1 MKTNMEKQYNIPV
14 LIMAFNRANITQ
26 EIFNAVKKVRPKQL
40 FMFVD
45 GPRDTKQGEVE
56 LCQAVRDISKQ
67 VDWDC
72 ELQTLYL
79 EKNAGIHGVNSGPTQ
94 ALNWFFENVERGIVL
109 EDDCLPDP
117 SFWPFV
123 EEMLNKYQDDERVMH
138 ISGNN
143 FQYGVK
149 RGVDNNAS
157 YYFSIYP
164 SSWGWA
170 TWKRAWKH
178 FDPNLKTFPDFRDK
192 NLIDKMTNE
201 EDVKKVWLETFRKEY
216 YGEWKTWDY
225 EWVYAVWSQGGLSI
239 IPNVNLIKNIGFGEQ
254 ATFNFSTEHKYANMP
269 TENILP
275 ITHPKE
281 IKPNIE
287 ADRFVFESTFLYK
300 KPLKRKIKDY
310 ILRKLSRQTKNIIKT
325 IVESPKRIKEELF
338 FKQLRGKYATYSMIP
353 HETFKENLRLAKK
366 FKNIKGAVVEC
377 GVWRGGMSAA
387 LSEVL
392 GQDRKYYLFDSF
404 EGLPPA
410 KEIDG
415 YAASAWQNDK
425 NSKIYF
431 DNCSAEMKYAEEAMQ
446 KSGTKNYELKKGWF
460 VDSLKDFKP
469 TSPIAVLR
477 LDGDWYDSTMQCLD
491 GLYKYVVAGGVII
504 IDDYYTWEGCSKA
517 VHDFLSKHKLSDT
530 VHTSA
535 GGVAYIIKK

>member
-1 MKTNMEKQYNIPV
+1 MSNTRYNIPV

-26 EIFNAVKKVRPKQL
+26 EIFNAVKKVKPKQL

-45 GPRDTKQGEVE
+45 GPRATKLGEDKQCE
-56 LCQAVRDISKQ
+56 EVRNIIKQ

-72 ELQTLYL
+72 EIKTLFL
-79 EKNAGIHGVNSGPTQ
+79 EKNAGIQGVMSGPTQ
-94 ALNWFFENVERGIVL
+94 ALNWFFENVEMGIVL

-117 SFWPFV
+117 SFWPYM
-123 EEMLNKYQDDERVMH
+123 EEMLNKYKDDERVMH

-143 FQYGVK
+143 FQYGIK
-149 RGVDNNAS
+149 RGADNNAS

-178 FDPNLKTFPDFRDK
+178 FDPKLKTFPQFRDENK
-192 NLIDKMTNE
+192 IARMTE
-201 EDVKKVWLETFRKEY
+201 EKDTQKVWLETFRKEY

-225 EWVYAVWSQGGLSI
+225 EWVYAIWSQGGLSI

-254 ATFNFSTEHKYANMP
+254 ATFNFSTEHEYANMP

-287 ADRFVFESTFLYK
+287 ADRFVFETTFLYK
-300 KPLKRKIKDY
+300 KPLKRKIEDF
-310 ILRKLSRQTKNIIKT
+310 IFRKLSRRTKDIIKFIPET
-325 IVESPKRIKEELF
+325 IHTMRGQMF
-338 FKQLRGKYATYSMIP
+338 FKHLQGKYADYSMIP
-353 HETFKENLRLAKK
+353 QEIFKENLRLANS
-366 FKNIKGAVVEC
+366 FKGIKGSVVEC

-392 GQDRKYYLFDSF
+392 GSERTYYLLDSF

-410 KEIDG
+410 QEVDG
-415 YAASAWQNDK
+415 YAAQAWQNDK
-425 NSKIYF
+425 TSKIYF
-431 DNCSAEMKYAEEAMQ
+431 DNCFAELKHAEEAMQ
-446 KSGTKNYELKKGWF
+446 KSGAKNYELKKGWF

-469 TSPIAVLR
+469 ESPIAVLR

-491 GLYKYVVAGGVII
+491 GLYKYVVSGGVII

-517 VHDFLSKHKLSDT
+517 VHDFLSKNKLSDT
-530 VHTSA
+530 VRTSA